1 MEIAFPCIHGS
12 VGPAALIPWGMQNY
26 LGPTR
31 LLGFYLISRASPSS
45 QGATQCKPKLFTS
58 ISNIAP
64 PGLLFYSTQKDCY
77 SNYLEPARAARDPE
91 VVWFTQQASQG
102 AIFSSYLFLSSAP
115 SAMCVL
121 IMCLFAQVRHAIF
134 GTVSPMCFGVLRRL
148 RRHLGSMRFES
159 ISCFQIILV
168 VFNFLFSTGSKNTQK
183 NKSRKQHFTYTKKC

>member
-45 QGATQCKPKLFTS
+45 QGATQCKPKLFTF
-58 ISNIAP
+58 ISNIVP

-91 VVWFTQQASQG
+91 VFWFTQQASTG
-102 AIFSSYLFLSSAP
+102 AIFSNYCISEQRTERNVCFNYVFVRPGTARNLRHCFPHVFWSVEAP
-115 SAMCVL
+115 PAPRC
-121 IMCLFAQVRHAIF
+121 I
-134 GTVSPMCFGVLRRL
+134 
-148 RRHLGSMRFES
+148 RFNE
-159 ISCFQIILV
+159 I
-168 VFNFLFSTGSKNTQK
+168 
-183 NKSRKQHFTYTKKC
+183 